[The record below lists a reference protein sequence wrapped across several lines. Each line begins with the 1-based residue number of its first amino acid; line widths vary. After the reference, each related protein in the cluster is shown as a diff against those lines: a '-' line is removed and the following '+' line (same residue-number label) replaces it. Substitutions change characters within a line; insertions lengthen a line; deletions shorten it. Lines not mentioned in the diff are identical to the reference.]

1 MRDTVVKPAGDHTRN
16 QSRLLPMVVTGLALL
31 TGLNSADAESERP
44 GKSADVFAAA
54 TRHIQRQIEADKTAF
69 ARASDCT
76 NWFYEQEKKKP
87 APAPVQPIL
96 FTPARPVASREDC
109 LRAYPGGLEAVRQD
123 FHRTQSSLSLSL
135 TFYEFILVGDRNDDH
150 RYNREELGD
159 VFQALGLPYEPTR
172 PSAAL
177 GASFMERFDEWYRT
191 RNMEGLMTGMAQ
203 LYDKGY
209 RVSQSDRADIDRA
222 TK

>member
-1 MRDTVVKPAGDHTRN
+1 MHDVVEPAGDHTRN
-16 QSRLLPMVVTGLALL
+16 RSGLLPILAAGFALFAGVT
-31 TGLNSADAESERP
+31 SAAAESERP
-44 GKSADVFAAA
+44 GKPADVFATV
-54 TRHIQRQIEADKTAF
+54 TRHIQRQIESDKGAF

-87 APAPVQPIL
+87 APPPVQPIH
-96 FTPARPVASREDC
+96 FTPALPVLTREEC
-109 LRAYPGGLEAVRQD
+109 LRAYPGGLEEVRKD

-150 RYNREELGD
+150 RYTREELRD
-159 VFQALGLPYEPTR
+159 LIQALGLPYEPTR

-191 RNMEGLMTGMAQ
+191 RNMEGLMAGMAQ